1 MTSPTTDVAEQLY
14 KEAVVIDCL
23 NVSNWESPAVFQSL
37 HAGGVTAINA
47 TVATWE
53 NYQETLDNIAAWFR
67 RLREYNDILVQ
78 VKTVNELLQ
87 AKQNGKVGII
97 FGSQNASPIENDL
110 DRLALFHAL
119 GMRVIQVTYH
129 ERNLLGNGCWE
140 RRDEGL
146 SNFGVDAIREM
157 NALGILIDLSHVG
170 DRTTLETIELSEK
183 PVAITHANARAYFN
197 HPRNKTDDAL
207 KLLVERN
214 GVIGATSITSF
225 LPTQFES
232 TLEDYVD
239 AIDDMVERVGID
251 HVGVGTDFTQD
262 QPTSF
267 WEYIGAQQGT
277 KYPSTF
283 VNPDVRYDQLPMSP
297 KGFEVPDKFPDL
309 GAALLKRGYKPDEVT
324 KILGGNWLRLFREV
338 WVE

>member
-1 MTSPTTDVAEQLY
+1 MPTSETDAKQLY

-87 AKQNGKVGII
+87 AKQEGKVGII

-140 RRDEGL
+140 RRDDGCE
-146 SNFGVDAIREM
+146 
-157 NALGILIDLSHVG
+157 
-170 DRTTLETIELSEK
+170 
-183 PVAITHANARAYFN
+183 
-197 HPRNKTDDAL
+197 
-207 KLLVERN
+207 
-214 GVIGATSITSF
+214 
-225 LPTQFES
+225 QF
-232 TLEDYVD
+232 
-239 AIDDMVERVGID
+239 
-251 HVGVGTDFTQD
+251 
-262 QPTSF
+262 
-267 WEYIGAQQGT
+267 WC
-277 KYPSTF
+277 
-283 VNPDVRYDQLPMSP
+283 
-297 KGFEVPDKFPDL
+297 
-309 GAALLKRGYKPDEVT
+309 
-324 KILGGNWLRLFREV
+324 
-338 WVE
+338 